1 MLIAILHFF
10 TDDQDPQ
17 GIVSALVDALPSR
30 QLPHRDESHRGLHG
44 PGAGGPRPGRRV
56 SVALGVTG
64 DSGDSGDA
72 ATVSERTVERVAEIN
87 RNIGVPT
94 TLAEIGIT
102 REDLPRIAGLAL
114 LSKRLVNAPARAG
127 VDLLTRILE
136 AAHSGDRTLLRNA
149 TEIEEAEK
157 VS

>member
-1 MLIAILHFF
+1 MSGGA
-10 TDDQDPQ
+10 DQPTARTESRT
-17 GIVSALVDALPSR
+17 SASR
-30 QLPHRDESHRGLHG
+30 SAS
-44 PGAGGPRPGRRV
+44 PGN
-56 SVALGVTG
+56 
-64 DSGDSGDA
+64 A

-94 TLAEIGIT
+94 TLGEIGIT
-102 REDLPRIAGLAL
+102 REDLPRIAELAL
-114 LSKRLVNAPARAG
+114 LSKRLVNVAPVRAG
-127 VDLLTRILE
+127 ADLLTRILE